1 MKDFKTVVFHN
12 DWNKIEDT
20 QQEDQNNHKKL
31 QKLNKRKNI
40 SINQGCTDC
49 EILGYKNLAAIQ
61 CQY

>member
-1 MKDFKTVVFHN
+1 M
-12 DWNKIEDT
+12 EDT
-20 QQEDQNNHKKL
+20 QQEDQNNHKNPK
-31 QKLNKRKNI
+31 KLNTRKNI